1 MGAMGA
7 ALGGAGIAIAGAT
20 AAVSSVVDMVQAIP
34 DQRKKAIEAIK
45 QNKRDDR
52 IGFEKFGLTRQL
64 AEGAANQPAPTA
76 TTGMGI
82 MGGLAAG
89 FASQNS
95 PQTRLLSML
104 VNDLPGALG
113 INAGM
118 RIGGATEEEGNRES
132 SRAMFG
138 EGLQGQMNMYNAVND
153 AVAMWN
159 KMKGWASF

>member
-1 MGAMGA
+1 
-7 ALGGAGIAIAGAT
+7 
-20 AAVSSVVDMVQAIP
+20 
-34 DQRKKAIEAIK
+34 
-45 QNKRDDR
+45 
-52 IGFEKFGLTRQL
+52 
-64 AEGAANQPAPTA
+64 
-76 TTGMGI
+76 
-82 MGGLAAG
+82 
-89 FASQNS
+89 
-95 PQTRLLSML
+95 ML